1 MFGGDEGADVVGEV
15 GVGEGEVEA
24 VDVADG
30 GGCVVEDG
38 SDDGRDGGG
47 PGSEGAEDAQGGRQ
61 EARVRGG
68 DSVECGG
75 DGKRDGVGFGTGA
88 FAGWDGLVG

>member
-1 MFGGDEGADVVGEV
+1 MVGEV
-15 GVGEGEVEA
+15 GVCEGEVEA

-38 SDDGRDGGG
+38 PDDGRDGSGTG
-47 PGSEGAEDAQGGRQ
+47 FEGTEDAQRGRQ

-68 DSVECGG
+68 DGVECGG
-75 DGKRDGVGFGTGA
+75 DGKRDGVGIGTGSL
-88 FAGWDGLVG
+88 AGWDGLVG